1 MSGEER
7 RRPGSDVESRRSY
20 FLRMAH
26 EVFISHAYK
35 DKGIADAIC
44 RKLESANVRCWIAPR
59 NISTGEDWAKAIR
72 KAINSSRVVVLV
84 LSENANAA
92 THIEREIANAFYTG
106 RAIMPFRLD
115 NAIPRRNFLSYL
127 DSVHW
132 FDSVN
137 PPAEQNLQAFTARVK
152 EILPRLRLSDGKL
165 ASPEA
170 IKGAA
175 RLNQVNSHEGASRIS
190 RYRISRILKWLA
202 VPASVVVVA
211 LLLARASQQSNDS
224 SSLQGTDLQSVFHEK
239 SASPVQRKEDALS
252 TPRYTFSRLGLW
264 VAASPSPTPSAPSRS
279 QEMDLAVPEAASV
292 DATPPA
298 SSLDQNAGTR
308 EESDAV
314 AGNGNVR
321 PIPDRPAST
330 IKRGARH
337 RAKPS
342 LKAHD
347 RRVSASNTSRF
358 RKIRGWLTTL
368 WRKLE

>member
-1 MSGEER
+1 
-7 RRPGSDVESRRSY
+7 
-20 FLRMAH
+20 MAH

-35 DKGIADAIC
+35 DKGIVSAIC
-44 RKLESANVRCWIAPR
+44 GKLESANVRCWIAAR
-59 NISTGEDWAKAIR
+59 NISTGDDWAKAIR

-127 DSVHW
+127 DTVHW

-137 PPAEQNLQAFTARVK
+137 PPAEQNLQAFTAWVK
-152 EILPRLRLSDGKL
+152 EILPGLPLSDGKL
-165 ASPEA
+165 PSPEA
-170 IKGAA
+170 IKGSA

-211 LLLARASQQSNDS
+211 LLLARASQQSDPG
-224 SSLQGTDLQSVFHEK
+224 SSLQGTDLQSVSHGE

-264 VAASPSPTPSAPSRS
+264 VAVSPTPAPAAPPRS
-279 QEMDLAVPEAASV
+279 QVPKAESV
-292 DATPPA
+292 DVTPSGP
-298 SSLDQNAGTR
+298 SFDQNAGTH
-308 EESDAV
+308 EESHAIAGDA
-314 AGNGNVR
+314 NI
-321 PIPDRPAST
+321 PLIPDRPVGIT
-330 IKRGARH
+330 KRAARH
-337 RAKPS
+337 RAN
-342 LKAHD
+342 AHY
-347 RRVSASNTSRF
+347 RRASASNTSRF
-358 RKIRGWLTTL
+358 REIRSWLTRL
-368 WRKLE
+368 WRKIE

>member
-7 RRPGSDVESRRSY
+7 GRPGSDVESRRSY

-59 NISTGEDWAKAIR
+59 NISTGDDWAKAIR

-106 RAIMPFRLD
+106 RTIMPFRL
-115 NAIPRRNFLSYL
+115 
-127 DSVHW
+127 
-132 FDSVN
+132 DSVN

-152 EILPRLRLSDGKL
+152 EILPGLPLSEGKL
-165 ASPEA
+165 GSPEA

-190 RYRISRILKWLA
+190 RYRVPRILKWLA

-211 LLLARASQQSNDS
+211 LLLARASQQSDPG
-224 SSLQGTDLQSVFHEK
+224 SSLQGTDLQSVSHGE

-264 VAASPSPTPSAPSRS
+264 VAVSPTPAPAAPPRS
-279 QEMDLAVPEAASV
+279 QVPKAESV
-292 DATPPA
+292 DATPSGP
-298 SSLDQNAGTR
+298 SFDQNAGTH
-308 EESDAV
+308 EESHAIAGDA
-314 AGNGNVR
+314 NI
-321 PIPDRPAST
+321 PLIPDRPVGIT
-330 IKRGARH
+330 KRGARH
-337 RAKPS
+337 RTN
-342 LKAHD
+342 AHY
-347 RRVSASNTSRF
+347 RRASASNTSRF
-358 RKIRGWLTTL
+358 RAIRSWLTRL
-368 WRKLE
+368 WRKIE

>member
-1 MSGEER
+1 
-7 RRPGSDVESRRSY
+7 
-20 FLRMAH
+20 MAH

-35 DKGIADAIC
+35 DKGIASAIC
-44 RKLESANVRCWIAPR
+44 GKLESANVRCWIAPR
-59 NISTGEDWAKAIR
+59 NISAGEDWAKAIR
-72 KAINSSRVVVLV
+72 KAIDSSRVVVLV

-106 RAIMPFRLD
+106 RIIMPFRLD

-127 DSVHW
+127 DTVRW

-137 PPAEQNLQAFTARVK
+137 PPAEQNLQAFTARLK
-152 EILPRLRLSDGKL
+152 DMLIGLPLSHSKL

-175 RLNQVNSHEGASRIS
+175 RLNQVNSCEGASRIS

-211 LLLARASQQSNDS
+211 LLLARASQQSDNG
-224 SSLQGTDLQSVFHEK
+224 SSLQGTDLQSVFHGK

-321 PIPDRPAST
+321 PIPGRPGE
-330 IKRGARH
+330 IVKRGARH

-347 RRVSASNTSRF
+347 RRASASNTSRF

>member
-1 MSGEER
+1 MSGEEG
-7 RRPGSDVESRRSY
+7 RRPRSDAESRGSQ

-35 DKGIADAIC
+35 DKGIASAIC
-44 RKLESANVRCWIAPR
+44 GKLESANVRCWIAPR
-59 NISTGEDWAKAIR
+59 NISAGEDWAKAIR
-72 KAINSSRVVVLV
+72 KAIDSSRVVVLV

-106 RAIMPFRLD
+106 RIIMPFRLD

-127 DSVHW
+127 DTVRW

-137 PPAEQNLQAFTARVK
+137 PPAEQNLQAFTARLK
-152 EILPRLRLSDGKL
+152 DMLIGLPLSHSKL

-175 RLNQVNSHEGASRIS
+175 RLNQVNSCEGASRIS

-211 LLLARASQQSNDS
+211 LLLARASQQSDNG
-224 SSLQGTDLQSVFHEK
+224 SSLQGTDLQSVFHGK

-321 PIPDRPAST
+321 PIPGRPGE
-330 IKRGARH
+330 IVKRGARH
-337 RAKPS
+337 RAKR
-342 LKAHD
+342 AHD